1 MNRTHYSEKA
11 TKILDAAEIRMRR
24 GGFDA
29 VSYRDL
35 ATDVGIKGSSVHY
48 HFPKKSILGKAVVE
62 RYAERM
68 LNVLGAPDDPL
79 ENVESR
85 IHRLCLVYRDALLQ
99 DGALCLCCVLGSE
112 TLDLPSPVSEA
123 VTQFFTRLSH
133 WTTTALGKD
142 LQPHSAAAIAR
153 HIIGTLQGTMILV
166 LAMKQPDLFGETEAS
181 LLKLIATET

>member
-35 ATDVGIKGSSVHY
+35 AADVGIKGSSVHY
-48 HFPKKSILGKAVVE
+48 HFPKKSVLGKAVVD

-68 LNVLGAPDDPL
+68 LTVLGTPDDPQ
-79 ENVESR
+79 EAIESR
-85 IHRLCLVYRDALLQ
+85 IHRLCLVYRNALLQ

-112 TLDLPSPVSEA
+112 TLDLPSPVAEA

-133 WTTTALGKD
+133 WTTIALE
-142 LQPHSAAAIAR
+142 QNIPPHRSSAMAR
-153 HIIGTLQGTMILV
+153 HIIGALQGTMVLV
-166 LAMKQPDLFGETEAS
+166 LAMKQPDLFTETEAS